1 MVYRVN
7 VQFKDGSTNSPFA
20 DVVASAAPRYGD
32 TIAVARHG
40 RPVPVRVT
48 AIWTPSA
55 KLLGPKFD
63 GLVMVEAR
71 EI

>member
-1 MVYRVN
+1 MAYRVN
-7 VQFKDGSTNSPFA
+7 VQFKDGSTNSHLA
-20 DVVASAAPRYGD
+20 EAVVAAPPRRGD
-32 TIAVARHG
+32 TISVARG
-40 RPVPVRVT
+40 GQPVAVQVT

-55 KLLGPKFD
+55 KLRGD

>member
-1 MVYRVN
+1 LNNGRL
-7 VQFKDGSTNSPFA
+7 A
-20 DVVASAAPRYGD
+20 DVVAAALPRYGD
-32 TIAVARHG
+32 TIVVARHG

-55 KLLGPKFD
+55 KSQRLGID

>member
-1 MVYRVN
+1 MAYRVN
-7 VQFKDGSTNSPFA
+7 VQFKDGSTNGSLA
-20 DVVASAAPRYGD
+20 DVVTATPPRYGD

-40 RPVPVRVT
+40 GTVPARVT
-48 AIWTPSA
+48 AIWTPSS
-55 KLLGPKFD
+55 KLRSD